1 MSNKTKSIGR
11 PSGSATIDLDRPAL
25 VRAEML
31 RVYRLAKGK
40 KLDTLDA
47 TRLVSILKE
56 ILACIR
62 TDEIEVRLAALEE
75 KLLKNGKH

>member
-1 MSNKTKSIGR
+1 
-11 PSGSATIDLDRPAL
+11 
-25 VRAEML
+25 ML
-31 RVYRLAKGK
+31 KIYRLAKGK

-62 TDEIEVRLAALEE
+62 TDDIEARLSALEE
-75 KLLKNGKH
+75 QLLKNGKY

>member
-1 MSNKTKSIGR
+1 MSDKPKSAGR
-11 PSGSATIDLDRPAL
+11 PSGSSTIDLDRPAL

-31 RVYRLAKGK
+31 KIYRLAKGK

-62 TDEIEVRLAALEE
+62 TDDIEARLAALEE
-75 KLLKNGKH
+75 QLLKNGKY